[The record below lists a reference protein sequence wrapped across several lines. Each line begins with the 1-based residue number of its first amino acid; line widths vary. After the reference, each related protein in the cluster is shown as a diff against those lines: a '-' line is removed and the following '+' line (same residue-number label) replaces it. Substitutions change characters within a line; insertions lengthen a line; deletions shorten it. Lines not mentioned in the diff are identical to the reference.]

1 MGARLEFT
9 TCSKQLDNATARAQ
23 LGRLR
28 HLILGSSRV
37 TTIPAVTIGEG
48 WKVSTI
54 SAAASG
60 KFCLSKAALIAAD
73 TPAIYPWTPGSV
85 TRVEALWRTL
95 VADHVDRQ
103 HPALPH
109 REHDFRRQWARE
121 SDKARKSCEPSRMP
135 VPHDARETLQRF
147 QDAESKLHI
156 GFGGVEDAEQESDSA
171 NEFGFVF
178 RYRRTSY
185 GRTVSRTDADQ
196 LGNGPRRLEVGDQ
209 VWVLAGANVPFVF
222 RPQARGGYQFI
233 GEAYVHGIMNGEA
246 LDAPGAKSEQIDSI
260 ATL

>member
-1 MGARLEFT
+1 MPSWVPDWNSPLVVNSLTTPLHEPNWGASGTSSWEVPE
-9 TCSKQLDNATARAQ
+9 SQLYQPTLPVR
-23 LGRLR
+23 
-28 HLILGSSRV
+28 
-37 TTIPAVTIGEG
+37 G
-48 WKVSTI
+48 WKVATI
-54 SAAASG
+54 SAAARG
-60 KFCLSKAALIAAD
+60 KFSLSKAALIAAD

-121 SDKARKSCEPSRMP
+121 SDEARKSCEPSRMP
-135 VPHDARETLQRF
+135 VPQDARETLRRF
-147 QDAESKLHI
+147 RDAEAKLGI
-156 GFGGVEDAEQESDSA
+156 GAGDVVDAAREERAA
-171 NEFGFVF
+171 NEFGFVS

-185 GRTVSRTDADQ
+185 ARTVFRTDAGQ

-209 VWVLAGANVPFVF
+209 VWVLAGASVPFVL
-222 RPQARGGYQFI
+222 RAQARGGYQLV

-246 LDAPGAKSEQIDSI
+246 LDAPDAKAEQIE
-260 ATL
+260 LV